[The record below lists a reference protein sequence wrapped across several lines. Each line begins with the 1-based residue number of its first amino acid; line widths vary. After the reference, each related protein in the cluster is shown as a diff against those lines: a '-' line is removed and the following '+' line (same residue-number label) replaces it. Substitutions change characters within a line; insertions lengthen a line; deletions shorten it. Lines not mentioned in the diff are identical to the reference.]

1 MKNRS
6 KKGMKKHVNNS
17 KMKDV
22 TNEIDGIS
30 FAFDDKDLQKEYVEV
45 LKQYKAYEFNFMTS
59 NVGHIYA
66 KAVTSGKT
74 NNQLSTIQDYYDK
87 TSGSKKGNLDDA
99 SYNLGAKHKFDMFE
113 KVKDTYNK
121 NIYDQVNH
129 LVDFFHKIDEETEKF
144 NKNHKDGKY
153 NDGKTRRYNL
163 VWYSDAN
170 KGAAPAV

>member
-1 MKNRS
+1 MKNRN

-30 FAFDDKDLQKEYVEV
+30 FAFDDKDLQKEYVKV
-45 LKQYKAYEFNFMTS
+45 LKQYKAYEFNFTTS
-59 NVGHIYA
+59 NVGYIQA
-66 KAVTSGKT
+66 KAVTSGTTYK
-74 NNQLSTIQDYYDK
+74 QLEKIQNYYDK
-87 TSGSKKGNLDDA
+87 TSGNKKGNLDDA

-129 LVDFFHKIDEETEKF
+129 LVDFFEKIDEETEKF

-170 KGAAPAV
+170 KGTAPAV